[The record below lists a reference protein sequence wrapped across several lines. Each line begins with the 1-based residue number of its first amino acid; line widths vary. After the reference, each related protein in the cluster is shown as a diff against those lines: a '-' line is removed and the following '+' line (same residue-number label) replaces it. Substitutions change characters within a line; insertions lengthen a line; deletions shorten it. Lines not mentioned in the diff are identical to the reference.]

1 MAEGRDDEPP
11 VGADEIPP
19 ARTEAKDSERSGVH
33 IRAVPMAEDSCEG
46 PIPETAEEETFE
58 IDPGIDLEALP
69 RGTTIGRH
77 VLLGDMGASRHGV
90 IYAAFDPDRDG
101 KVALRL

>member
-11 VGADEIPP
+11 EGSEDAP
-19 ARTEAKDSERSGVH
+19 AERSGVH
-33 IRAVPMAEDSCEG
+33 IRALPKADESCEEPVLG
-46 PIPETAEEETFE
+46 TADEETFE

-69 RGTTIGRH
+69 RGTAIGRD
-77 VLLGDMGASRHGV
+77 VLLGQMGTSALGV

-101 KVALRL
+101 KVALRLLPVLDA